1 MLFPTL
7 EFFVFFIFVFLV
19 YWYLIPYLFGND
31 TKVLFLTHFFLLV
44 VSYYFYMSWDWRFGG
59 LILLSTVIDFVLA
72 AKIGSSQDGR
82 TRFALITISLI
93 LNLVF
98 ILGFFKYYN
107 FFADSIN
114 LFLGHFGVKNA
125 LPILRVILPVGISF
139 YTFQSLSYTI
149 DVYRRQILPEKSFLR
164 FALFVSFFPQLVAG
178 PIVTAKTFL
187 PQLDTAKNLT
197 EIRFRKAIRYFILGY
212 IKKVVLSDN
221 AAPIVEKIFGHPE
234 NFGTVALWLG
244 ATLFLIQIYCD
255 FSGYTDMAYASA
267 LLLGY
272 ELPENFRMPFI
283 ARSVTEHW
291 RRWHMTLSTWLR
303 DYVYISL
310 GGNRAGVLRHRFN
323 LWFTMFVAGFW
334 HGAAWTFIIWGSC
347 QGTILLLEALY
358 GSLKEKHFRD
368 FRILPDKILAPIQ
381 IILTCFVSVAV
392 GTWFRAESFT
402 KGWVMLKKMFV
413 YSEGGLRP
421 YMLKTGIPVVLCVIV
436 GQWLGYFIFEKN
448 KEWNPPVWLEFS
460 FYPIVAVI
468 LALLTPDLELPF
480 IYFQF

>member
-19 YWYLIPYLFGND
+19 YWYVIPYFLGKD
-31 TKVLFLTHFFLLV
+31 TKALTASHFFLLV

-72 AKIGSSQDGR
+72 AKIHSSQDQR
-82 TRFALITISLI
+82 NRFILITVSLV

-114 LFLGHFGVKNA
+114 LFLGNFGVKNA
-125 LPILRVILPVGISF
+125 LPILHIILPVGISF

-149 DVYRRQILPEKSFLR
+149 DVYRGQILPEKSFLR

-178 PIVTAKTFL
+178 PIVTARTFL
-187 PQLDTAKNLT
+187 HQMNTTKNLT
-197 EIRFRKAIRYFILGY
+197 DIQFRIALRYFIMGY

-221 AAPIVEKIFGHPE
+221 VAPITEKIYAHPE
-234 NFGTVALWLG
+234 SFGTAAIWLA
-244 ATLFLIQIYCD
+244 ATLFMIQIYCD
-255 FSGYTDMAYASA
+255 FSGYTDMAYGSA

-283 ARSVTEHW
+283 GRSITEYW
-291 RRWHMTLSTWLR
+291 RRWHITLSTWLR

-310 GGNRAGVLRHRFN
+310 GGNRAGIFRHRFN

-347 QGTILLLEALY
+347 QGTLLLIESMY
-358 GSLKEKHFRD
+358 KSYKEKHFPN
-368 FRILPDKILAPIQ
+368 FRLLPEKIGVPIQ
-381 IILTCFVSVAV
+381 IILTNLIGISV
-392 GTWFRAESFT
+392 GTWFRAESIE
-402 KGWVMLKKMFV
+402 KEWIMLKKMFV
-413 YSEGGLRP
+413 YTEGGLRP
-421 YMLKTGIPVVLCVIV
+421 YMLKTGIPVILCVIIA
-436 GQWLGYFIFEKN
+436 QWLGYQIFEKK
-448 KEWNPPVWLEFS
+448 KEWNPPVWLEFAC
-460 FYPIVAVI
+460 YPIIAVV

>member
-1 MLFPTL
+1 
-7 EFFVFFIFVFLV
+7 
-19 YWYLIPYLFGND
+19 
-31 TKVLFLTHFFLLV
+31 
-44 VSYYFYMSWDWRFGG
+44 MSWDWRFGG

-187 PQLDTAKNLT
+187 PQLDTTKKLT

-347 QGTILLLEALY
+347 QGMILLLEALY

-421 YMLKTGIPVVLCVIV
+421 YMLKTGIPVVLCVV
-436 GQWLGYFIFEKN
+436 AGQWLGYFIFEKN

>member
-1 MLFPTL
+1 
-7 EFFVFFIFVFLV
+7 
-19 YWYLIPYLFGND
+19 
-31 TKVLFLTHFFLLV
+31 
-44 VSYYFYMSWDWRFGG
+44 MSWDWRFGG

-187 PQLDTAKNLT
+187 PQLDTTKKLT

-413 YSEGGLRP
+413 YSEGDLRP
-421 YMLKTGIPVVLCVIV
+421 YMLKTGIPVVLCVIA

>member
-7 EFFVFFIFVFLV
+7 EFCLFFIFVFLV
-19 YWYLIPYLFGND
+19 YWYLIPFFFGKEAKAL
-31 TKVLFLTHFFLLV
+31 TITHFFLLV

-72 AKIGSSQDGR
+72 ARIHSSQNQR
-82 TRFALITISLI
+82 TRFILITVSLV

-114 LFLGHFGVKNA
+114 LFLGHFGVTNA
-125 LPILRVILPVGISF
+125 LPILHIILPVGISF

-149 DVYRRQILPEKSFLR
+149 DVYRGQILPEKSFLR

-178 PIVTAKTFL
+178 PIVTARTFL
-187 PQLDTAKNLT
+187 PQMETVKNMT
-197 EIRFRKAIRYFILGY
+197 EIPFRKAIRYFILGY

-221 AAPIVEKIFGHPE
+221 VAPIVDKIFSHPE
-234 NFGTVALWLG
+234 NFGTAAIWLA

-283 ARSVTEHW
+283 GKSVTEYW
-291 RRWHMTLSTWLR
+291 RRWHITLSTWLR

-310 GGNRAGVLRHRFN
+310 GGNRAGAVRHRFN
-323 LWFTMFVAGFW
+323 LWITMFIAGFW
-334 HGAAWTFIIWGSC
+334 HGANWTFIIWGSC
-347 QGTILLLEALY
+347 QGTILLIEAMFK
-358 GSLKEKHFRD
+358 SFKEKYFPNFRL
-368 FRILPDKILAPIQ
+368 LPEKIGVPIQ
-381 IILTCFVSVAV
+381 IVVTNLISISV
-392 GTWFRAESFT
+392 GTWFRAESVE
-402 KGWVMLKKMFV
+402 KEWVMLKRLFV
-413 YSEGGLRP
+413 YTEGGLRP
-421 YMLKTGIPVVLCVIV
+421 YMLKTGIPVILCIIV
-436 GQWLGYFIFEKN
+436 GQWLGYWIFEKK
-448 KEWNPPVWLEFS
+448 KEWNPPAWLEFS
-460 FYPIVAVI
+460 LYPVIAVV
-468 LALLTPDLELPF
+468 LALFTPDLEIPF

>member
-1 MLFPTL
+1 
-7 EFFVFFIFVFLV
+7 
-19 YWYLIPYLFGND
+19 
-31 TKVLFLTHFFLLV
+31 
-44 VSYYFYMSWDWRFGG
+44 MSWDWRFGG

-187 PQLDTAKNLT
+187 PQLDTTKKLT

-421 YMLKTGIPVVLCVIV
+421 YMLKTGIPVVLCVIA

>member
-31 TKVLFLTHFFLLV
+31 TKALSLTHFFLLV

-72 AKIGSSQDGR
+72 AKIGSSRDGR

-187 PQLDTAKNLT
+187 PQLDTTKKLT

-421 YMLKTGIPVVLCVIV
+421 YMLKTGIPVVLCVIA

>member
-7 EFFVFFIFVFLV
+7 EFFVFFIFVFLM
-19 YWYLIPYLFGND
+19 YWYLIPYFFGKD
-31 TKVLFLTHFFLLV
+31 TKSLTLTHFFLLV

-59 LILLSTVIDFVLA
+59 LILLSTVIDFILA
-72 AKIGSSQDGR
+72 DKIHSSQNQR
-82 TRFALITISLI
+82 IRWILITTSLV

-114 LFLGHFGVKNA
+114 LFLGNFGVKNA
-125 LPILRVILPVGISF
+125 LPVLHIILPVGISF

-149 DVYRRQILPEKSFLR
+149 DVYRGQILPEKSFLR

-187 PQLDTAKNLT
+187 PQLDTIKNLT

-221 AAPIVEKIFGHPE
+221 AAPIVEKIFTDPT
-234 NFGTVALWLG
+234 NFGTVALWL
-244 ATLFLIQIYCD
+244 AVTLFLIQIYCD

-291 RRWHMTLSTWLR
+291 RRWHITLSTWLR

-310 GGNRAGVLRHRFN
+310 GGNRAGAFRHRFN

-347 QGTILLLEALY
+347 QGTILLIEALY
-358 GSLKEKHFRD
+358 GSFKEKHFPNLQ
-368 FRILPDKILAPIQ
+368 ILPEKILAPIQ
-381 IILTCFVSVAV
+381 IFLTCLVSVAV
-392 GTWFRAESFT
+392 ATWFRAESVS
-402 KGWVMLKKMFV
+402 KGWVMWKKMFFFN
-413 YSEGGLRP
+413 EGGLRP
-421 YMLKTGIPVVLCVIV
+421 YMLKTGIPVILCVIV
-436 GQWLGYFIFEKN
+436 GHWLGYQIFEKK
-448 KEWNPPVWLEFS
+448 KEWDPPVWLEFS
-460 FYPIVAVI
+460 FYPVIAVG

>member
-1 MLFPTL
+1 M
-7 EFFVFFIFVFLV
+7 
-19 YWYLIPYLFGND
+19 
-31 TKVLFLTHFFLLV
+31 
-44 VSYYFYMSWDWRFGG
+44 
-59 LILLSTVIDFVLA
+59 
-72 AKIGSSQDGR
+72 
-82 TRFALITISLI
+82 
-93 LNLVF
+93 
-98 ILGFFKYYN
+98 
-107 FFADSIN
+107 
-114 LFLGHFGVKNA
+114 
-125 LPILRVILPVGISF
+125 
-139 YTFQSLSYTI
+139 
-149 DVYRRQILPEKSFLR
+149 
-164 FALFVSFFPQLVAG
+164 
-178 PIVTAKTFL
+178 TAKTFL

>member
-1 MLFPTL
+1 M
-7 EFFVFFIFVFLV
+7 
-19 YWYLIPYLFGND
+19 
-31 TKVLFLTHFFLLV
+31 
-44 VSYYFYMSWDWRFGG
+44 
-59 LILLSTVIDFVLA
+59 
-72 AKIGSSQDGR
+72 
-82 TRFALITISLI
+82 
-93 LNLVF
+93 
-98 ILGFFKYYN
+98 
-107 FFADSIN
+107 
-114 LFLGHFGVKNA
+114 KNA
-125 LPILRVILPVGISF
+125 LPILHVILPVGISF

-234 NFGTVALWLG
+234 NYGTVALWLG

-291 RRWHMTLSTWLR
+291 RRWHITLSTWLR

-310 GGNRAGVLRHRFN
+310 GGNRAGVFRHRFN

-334 HGAAWTFIIWGSC
+334 HGAAWTFVIWGSC

-358 GSLKEKHFRD
+358 GSLKEKYFRD

-402 KGWVMLKKMFV
+402 KGWTMLKKMFV
-413 YSEGGLRP
+413 YTEGGLRP
-421 YMLKTGIPVVLCVIV
+421 YMLKTGIPVILCVIA
-436 GQWLGYFIFEKN
+436 GQWLGYFIFEKK
-448 KEWNPPVWLEFS
+448 KEWNPPVWFEFS
-460 FYPIVAVI
+460 FYPIIAVI
-468 LALLTPDLELPF
+468 LALLTPDQELPF
-480 IYFQF
+480 IYFQFLIIERISRNNFV

>member
-1 MLFPTL
+1 
-7 EFFVFFIFVFLV
+7 
-19 YWYLIPYLFGND
+19 
-31 TKVLFLTHFFLLV
+31 
-44 VSYYFYMSWDWRFGG
+44 
-59 LILLSTVIDFVLA
+59 
-72 AKIGSSQDGR
+72 
-82 TRFALITISLI
+82 
-93 LNLVF
+93 
-98 ILGFFKYYN
+98 
-107 FFADSIN
+107 
-114 LFLGHFGVKNA
+114 
-125 LPILRVILPVGISF
+125 
-139 YTFQSLSYTI
+139 
-149 DVYRRQILPEKSFLR
+149 
-164 FALFVSFFPQLVAG
+164 
-178 PIVTAKTFL
+178 
-187 PQLDTAKNLT
+187 
-197 EIRFRKAIRYFILGY
+197 
-212 IKKVVLSDN
+212 
-221 AAPIVEKIFGHPE
+221 
-234 NFGTVALWLG
+234 
-244 ATLFLIQIYCD
+244 
-255 FSGYTDMAYASA
+255 
-267 LLLGY
+267 
-272 ELPENFRMPFI
+272 
-283 ARSVTEHW
+283 
-291 RRWHMTLSTWLR
+291 MTLSTWLR

-421 YMLKTGIPVVLCVIV
+421 YMLKTGIPVVLCVIA

>member
-7 EFFVFFIFVFLV
+7 EFFIFFTFVFLV
-19 YWYLIPYLFGND
+19 YWYVIPYFFKNN
-31 TKVLFLTHFFLLV
+31 TKTLSLTHLFLLV

-72 AKIGSSQDGR
+72 AKIHSSEDPKN
-82 TRFALITISLI
+82 RFILITVSLV

-107 FFADSIN
+107 FFADSFN
-114 LFLGHFGVKNA
+114 LFLGHFGVRNA
-125 LPILRVILPVGISF
+125 LPILHIILPVGISF

-178 PIVTAKTFL
+178 PIVTARTFL
-187 PQLDTAKNLT
+187 PQMDTVKNLT
-197 EIRFRKAIRYFILGY
+197 DIQFRKAIRYFIMGY

-221 AAPIVEKIFGHPE
+221 AAPIIEKIFADPA
-234 NFGTVALWLG
+234 NFGTAALWLA

-267 LLLGY
+267 LFLGY

-283 ARSVTEHW
+283 ARSITEHW
-291 RRWHMTLSTWLR
+291 RRWHITLSTWLR

-310 GGNRAGVLRHRFN
+310 GGNRAGVFRHRFN
-323 LWFTMFVAGFW
+323 LWFTMFAAGFW
-334 HGAAWTFIIWGSC
+334 HGAAWTFLIWGSC
-347 QGTILLLEALY
+347 QGTLLLIEAIY
-358 GSLKEKHFRD
+358 RSLREKHFPNIQ
-368 FRILPDKILAPIQ
+368 ILPDRVLAPIQ
-381 IILTCFVSVAV
+381 IFLTCFVSVAV
-392 GTWFRAESFT
+392 GTWFRSESIAKELT
-402 KGWVMLKKMFV
+402 MLKKMFV

-421 YMLKTGIPVVLCVIV
+421 YMLKTGIPVILCVIA
-436 GQWLGYFIFEKN
+436 GQWLGYLIFEKK
-448 KEWNPPVWLEFS
+448 KEWNPPVWLEFAS
-460 FYPIVAVI
+460 YPIIAIV
-468 LALLTPDLELPF
+468 LGLLTPDLELPF

>member
-31 TKVLFLTHFFLLV
+31 TKALSLTHFFLLV

-187 PQLDTAKNLT
+187 PQLDTTKKLT

-347 QGTILLLEALY
+347 QGMILLLEALY

-421 YMLKTGIPVVLCVIV
+421 YMLKTGIPVVLCVV
-436 GQWLGYFIFEKN
+436 AGQWLGYFIFEKN

>member
-1 MLFPTL
+1 
-7 EFFVFFIFVFLV
+7 
-19 YWYLIPYLFGND
+19 
-31 TKVLFLTHFFLLV
+31 
-44 VSYYFYMSWDWRFGG
+44 MSWDWRFGG

-72 AKIGSSQDGR
+72 AKIGSSRDGR

-421 YMLKTGIPVVLCVIV
+421 YMLKTGIPVVLCVIA